1 MGINIRRDQ
10 YPALTK
16 SICDDKVV
24 IVFGEMFM
32 SCVEGGPALPNYFRV
47 RLRRIRR
54 SKKQKSF
61 CEAGN
66 LDTKKVKPSLEEA

>member
-1 MGINIRRDQ
+1 
-10 YPALTK
+10 
-16 SICDDKVV
+16 
-24 IVFGEMFM
+24 M
-32 SCVEGGPALPNYFRV
+32 SCVEGGPASPSYFRV
-47 RLRRIRR
+47 RLRGIRR